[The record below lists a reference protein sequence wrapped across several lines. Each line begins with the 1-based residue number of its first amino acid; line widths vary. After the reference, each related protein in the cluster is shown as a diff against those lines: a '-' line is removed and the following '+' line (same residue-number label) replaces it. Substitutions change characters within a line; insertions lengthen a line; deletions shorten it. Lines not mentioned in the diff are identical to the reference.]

1 MIPRRQF
8 LFTTA
13 AAITSMILPPFSI
26 SNATTISFDQFSPYL
41 IPDASLDFK
50 FDGDN
55 EDFPHEV
62 LWNKDGYLARFPM
75 ATQLADTDVLIIG
88 GGMAGLVSV
97 YYLKSKKITLLE
109 QAPQL
114 GGNSKGY
121 KVQNQKKSIG
131 AAYVTIP
138 EEGSEIDLLFKDLEL
153 SDAGQI
159 ENTSPVFFK
168 TAHYED
174 FKKTLTQEELTY
186 WTELQTR
193 FVDIY
198 ENQYPEIPFSTDTAQ
213 TELTLKWDQISFLEW
228 LQQEFTNPVPE
239 KIKEFFQMYSWSSF
253 NASIDEVSGAQ
264 FLNFIT
270 AETAGVWAFAGGN
283 AEICER
289 LYKKIHSQ
297 VDIQCSAFVA
307 DVQKTANGYLATYI
321 KDKQLFKI
329 QTKFIIFAAPKFL
342 FDKVFSDD
350 FNQLKK
356 ATEKIEFRSYLVAN
370 VDFDGAVEL
379 PGYDQF
385 MLSGQCPDAPAAL
398 KPPKLGFADIVNS
411 NWAVD
416 KNTSTSS
423 ITIYRPLPYTGAR
436 QFLFNP
442 IAFEKNKNIILNELS
457 ERGFDLTKIKKT
469 TITRWG
475 HAMPIASK
483 NLLASNVLSPMYP
496 KAGESLYFAGQD
508 VFANP
513 AFEAAFETAF
523 QSANF
528 INEQI

>member
-193 FVDIY
+193 F
-198 ENQYPEIPFSTDTAQ
+198 EIGRAH
-213 TELTLKWDQISFLEW
+213 
-228 LQQEFTNPVPE
+228 V
-239 KIKEFFQMYSWSSF
+239 
-253 NASIDEVSGAQ
+253 
-264 FLNFIT
+264 
-270 AETAGVWAFAGGN
+270 
-283 AEICER
+283 
-289 LYKKIHSQ
+289 
-297 VDIQCSAFVA
+297 
-307 DVQKTANGYLATYI
+307 
-321 KDKQLFKI
+321 
-329 QTKFIIFAAPKFL
+329 
-342 FDKVFSDD
+342 
-350 FNQLKK
+350 
-356 ATEKIEFRSYLVAN
+356 
-370 VDFDGAVEL
+370 
-379 PGYDQF
+379 
-385 MLSGQCPDAPAAL
+385 
-398 KPPKLGFADIVNS
+398 
-411 NWAVD
+411 
-416 KNTSTSS
+416 
-423 ITIYRPLPYTGAR
+423 
-436 QFLFNP
+436 
-442 IAFEKNKNIILNELS
+442 
-457 ERGFDLTKIKKT
+457 
-469 TITRWG
+469 
-475 HAMPIASK
+475 
-483 NLLASNVLSPMYP
+483 
-496 KAGESLYFAGQD
+496 
-508 VFANP
+508 
-513 AFEAAFETAF
+513 
-523 QSANF
+523 
-528 INEQI
+528 